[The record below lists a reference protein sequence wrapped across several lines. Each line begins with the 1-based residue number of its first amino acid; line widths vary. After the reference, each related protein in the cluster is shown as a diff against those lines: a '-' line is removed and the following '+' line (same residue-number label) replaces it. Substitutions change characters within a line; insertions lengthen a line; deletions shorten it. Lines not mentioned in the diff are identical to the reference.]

1 MRKNN
6 KSAEEIREI
15 VARLEAVVNE
25 LKEIGCHG
33 SITMSDTGVDGEE
46 QPIQLLISSEDMPEG
61 KARYEKSNIKCYHD
75 IVKIVKI
82 GNVEFHDYLTREE
95 AEKELFA

>member
-25 LKEIGCHG
+25 LKEIGCFG
-33 SITMSDTGVDGEE
+33 SIKMNETTFDGEE
-46 QPIQLLISSEDMPEG
+46 RPIQLLIRNEDMPEG
-61 KARYEKSNIKCYHD
+61 KARYEKSGLKCYHD
-75 IVKIVKI
+75 IIKIVKI
-82 GNVEFHDYLTREE
+82 DNVEFLDYLSKKE
-95 AEKELFA
+95 AEEELFA

>member
-33 SITMSDTGVDGEE
+33 SITMSDTE
-46 QPIQLLISSEDMPEG
+46 PIQLLISNENMPEG
-61 KARYEKSNIKCYHD
+61 KARYEKSGIKGYHD

-82 GNVEFHDYLTREE
+82 GNVEFHDYLSRKE
-95 AEKELFA
+95 AEEELFA

>member
-33 SITMSDTGVDGEE
+33 SITMSDTE
-46 QPIQLLISSEDMPEG
+46 PIQLLISNENMPEG
-61 KARYEKSNIKCYHD
+61 KARYEKSDIKCYHD

-82 GNVEFHDYLTREE
+82 GNVEFHDYLTRKE
-95 AEKELFA
+95 AEEELFA

>member
-46 QPIQLLISSEDMPEG
+46 RPIHLLINNEDMPEG
-61 KARYEKSNIKCYHD
+61 KARYEKCGIKSYYN
-75 IVKIVKI
+75 IVKTVKI
-82 GNVEFHDYLTREE
+82 GNVEFQDYLSKKEVEE
-95 AEKELFA
+95 ELFA